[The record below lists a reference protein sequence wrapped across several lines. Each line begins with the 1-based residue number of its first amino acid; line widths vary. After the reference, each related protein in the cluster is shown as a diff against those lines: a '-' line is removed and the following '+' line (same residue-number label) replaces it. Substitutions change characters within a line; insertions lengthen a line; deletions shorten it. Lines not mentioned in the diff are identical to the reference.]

1 MNKAW
6 FQRRWF
12 DFRQGHSVYLI
23 FALTF
28 VNFVLIFHRLLIE
41 RIPVLNEMFSSLW
54 LFGIMFII
62 VYIPLSVAIGAWHR
76 KSQLRI
82 DSEVMLRQ
90 NPLWA
95 KFFRLLIDIQL
106 GKASE
111 KEIESVRKLLRTI
124 ERGTEVS
131 SDKNENSKK
140 E

>member
-1 MNKAW
+1 MNKIW
-6 FQRRWF
+6 FRRRWF

-41 RIPVLNEMFSSLW
+41 RIPILNEMFSSLW

>member
-140 E
+140 

>member
-41 RIPVLNEMFSSLW
+41 RIPALNEIFSSLW
-54 LFGIMFII
+54 LFGILFVV

-76 KSQLRI
+76 KTQLRI
-82 DSEVMLRQ
+82 DSEVLMRQ
-90 NPLWA
+90 NPFWA
-95 KFFRLLIDIQL
+95 KFFRLLIEIQL

-111 KEIESVRKLLRTI
+111 KEIESARKLLRTI
-124 ERGTEVS
+124 ERGIEFS